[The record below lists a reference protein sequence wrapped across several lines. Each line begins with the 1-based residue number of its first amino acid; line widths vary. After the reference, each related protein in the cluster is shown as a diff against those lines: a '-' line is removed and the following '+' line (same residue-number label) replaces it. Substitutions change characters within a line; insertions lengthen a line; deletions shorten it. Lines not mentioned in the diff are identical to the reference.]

1 MKTALPLILFLSTM
15 SSCRGEMDEFDE
27 FDEFGDVQEN
37 VVRREIKSD
46 EGSNYYDVR
55 IFISFSH
62 FFFFTLFFFTL
73 TSLQ

>member
-1 MKTALPLILFLSTM
+1 
-15 SSCRGEMDEFDE
+15 MDEFDE